1 MVAVVKDVAPYETGP
16 LFRELCS
23 SDSLRRQLSDDD
35 SDEET
40 VDNTLMEALSE
51 CYQVASNW
59 ETRRQ
64 ILSIMADKV
73 RYNKLLRFIPGL
85 TKYCFTEAKRH
96 CLTYG
101 RGTPVPSVRV
111 ARTDVTNLQIEHFI
125 TFITSSH
132 IVQDLPFGER
142 SITLSNKETIKIP
155 NVVRIMIPE
164 RVVKQYLTFC
174 DESSFKPL
182 SRSTLLRILTV
193 CPASTRKSLHGLDYV
208 SSSGAQAFE
217 DLADVIEKLGDAGEG
232 MGWAKDIQSR
242 LRAGKRY
249 LKSDYKVGYLSSPA
263 EMIYFSYLPRDKYL
277 GH

>member
-1 MVAVVKDVAPYETGP
+1 MVKDVAPYETGP

-23 SDSLRRQLSDDD
+23 SDSLRRQLSSDDD

-40 VDNTLMEALSE
+40 VDNTLMESLSE

-96 CLTYG
+96 CL
-101 RGTPVPSVRV
+101 
-111 ARTDVTNLQIEHFI
+111 
-125 TFITSSH
+125 
-132 IVQDLPFGER
+132 
-142 SITLSNKETIKIP
+142 
-155 NVVRIMIPE
+155 
-164 RVVKQYLTFC
+164 
-174 DESSFKPL
+174 
-182 SRSTLLRILTV
+182 
-193 CPASTRKSLHGLDYV
+193 
-208 SSSGAQAFE
+208 
-217 DLADVIEKLGDAGEG
+217 ADVVEKLGDAGEG
-232 MGWAKDIQSR
+232 MSWAKDIQSR
-242 LRAGKRY
+242 LPAGKRY